1 MTGVTPLSACG
12 HAQAGTYCGFPAS
25 LPRRPGQA
33 HYLLARCAQASR
45 FRALWQPPCLCVPHA
60 DREVIV
66 QMLPACALRA
76 GKMAHSSLM
85 GSDLPARSAQAGQPS
100 LHQGSHSVAQRQ
112 EIVPHGTILTHD
124 LMKVAELLQSIV
136 SFPAPESVALLS
148 HWRLSACDAQAG
160 HSFDWSPTRWRET
173 TKPVVFSSLQ
183 RWFQQ

>member
-1 MTGVTPLSACG
+1 MTDVTPLSACG
-12 HAQAGTYCGFPAS
+12 HAQAGTYCGFPVS

-60 DREVIV
+60 DRLLEKPVEQFPAGAGGSTIESKDIFIEVIV
-66 QMLPACALRA
+66 QML
-76 GKMAHSSLM
+76 MAHSSLM

-160 HSFDWSPTRWRET
+160 ET
-173 TKPVVFSSLQ
+173 QYFRQPYLAN
-183 RWFQQ
+183 